1 MTKQTD
7 SIIIVWLWAHFA
19 SQYIYIYL
27 LPEFCYYKSH
37 SVQLFHLSVD
47 KCKLLVVMKEVTK
60 VFSTVGFSVVPFS
73 TYKCQ

>member
-1 MTKQTD
+1 MAKQTD

-19 SQYIYIYL
+19 SQYL

-37 SVQLFHLSVD
+37 SVQLFYLSVD
-47 KCKLLVVMKEVTK
+47 KCKLFVVVKEVTK
-60 VFSTVGFSVVPFS
+60 VFSTVGFSGVPFS